1 MDGVQ
6 VARQRKKRDSQ
17 LKDRFPNRLRLVRRK
32 RNSETDLGSETIR
45 MLGQLDQEVRIE
57 VDARGCAAAASK

>member
-6 VARQRKKRDSQ
+6 VARQRKRRDSQ
-17 LKDRFPNRLRLVRRK
+17 LKDRFPNRLRLARRK

-57 VDARGCAAAASK
+57 VDTRGCAAAASK